1 MERCLGFAQGTDGCC
16 RFREKLRLVYRAT
29 RMHARNLATFATIYK
44 LSLLLL
50 KKFGPNGGKEGAR
63 RNLPPPSPPP
73 QPALFSSG
81 PSRFPRLTPSQT
93 LKLTH
98 PGPYDTFLAGL
109 LGGYFVFGRPSPSGR
124 IPSVNQQIV
133 IYVFARVV
141 LALARI
147 AVTPGA
153 GLPIVSREDTSTRI
167 RGVAWPAF
175 ASLSWA
181 TVMYLFRWYPGD
193 LQSSLRSSMD
203 YIYLDSNEWDSL
215 RNFFWHNK

>member
-1 MERCLGFAQGTDGCC
+1 MRKNC
-16 RFREKLRLVYRAT
+16 
-29 RMHARNLATFATIYK
+29 
-44 LSLLLL
+44 
-50 KKFGPNGGKEGAR
+50 
-63 RNLPPPSPPP
+63 PPSPS
-73 QPALFSSG
+73 PAVPLGLLSLRAFHSLS
-81 PSRFPRLTPSQT
+81 LTLELT
-93 LKLTH
+93 L

-124 IPSVNQQIV
+124 VPSVNQQIV
-133 IYVFARVV
+133 IYVFARVA

-153 GLPIVSREDTSTRI
+153 GLPIVSREDTSARI
-167 RGVAWPAF
+167 RGAAWPAF

-193 LQSSLRSSMD
+193 LQPSLRSSMD

>member
-1 MERCLGFAQGTDGCC
+1 M
-16 RFREKLRLVYRAT
+16 
-29 RMHARNLATFATIYK
+29 
-44 LSLLLL
+44 
-50 KKFGPNGGKEGAR
+50 
-63 RNLPPPSPPP
+63 
-73 QPALFSSG
+73 
-81 PSRFPRLTPSQT
+81 
-93 LKLTH
+93 
-98 PGPYDTFLAGL
+98 
-109 LGGYFVFGRPSPSGR
+109 
-124 IPSVNQQIV
+124 
-133 IYVFARVV
+133 V

-153 GLPIVSREDTSTRI
+153 GLPIVSREDTSVRI
-167 RGVAWPAF
+167 RGAAWPAF

>member
-1 MERCLGFAQGTDGCC
+1 MRRGLTVLQDPGEAPARLPRDQDARAQPRDVCNDIQAVPRAPEEVWAQRRQRRCA
-16 RFREKLRLVYRAT
+16 Y
-29 RMHARNLATFATIYK
+29 I
-44 LSLLLL
+44 
-50 KKFGPNGGKEGAR
+50 
-63 RNLPPPSPPP
+63 PPPSRSPLLLSYASFPT
-73 QPALFSSG
+73 
-81 PSRFPRLTPSQT
+81 PSRTSPLPHRSQGAN
-93 LKLTH
+93 KP

-124 IPSVNQQIV
+124 VPSVNQQIV
-133 IYVFARVV
+133 IYVFARVA

-153 GLPIVSREDTSTRI
+153 GLPIVSREDTSARI
-167 RGVAWPAF
+167 RGAAWPAF

-203 YIYLDSNEWDSL
+203 YIYVDSNEWDSL